1 MPGAVHAA
9 GRIEANVLL
18 CALPAAERDW
28 LAGRI
33 EPVEV
38 QVRQPLHATGE
49 RIAWLYFPVD
59 CAIAV
64 YGMTGK
70 GATTEYGLIGPEGFT
85 GLGAIFSDY
94 RAVGNA
100 MAVAQGACYRC
111 SVPVVQEVF
120 QRSDAFRRA
129 ATRYASSRV
138 YQLSQT
144 SLCSMHHRLRGR
156 LARWLLQVA
165 DRTGSPTL
173 HVTHD
178 VIALALGVRREA
190 ITLAARRLQ
199 AGGAIACG
207 RAHVELARRELLE
220 GSACECYSM
229 LKAEVERVKRDAR
242 PGNGSQAR

>member
-9 GRIEANVLL
+9 SRMQANAML
-18 CALPAAERDW
+18 CALPAEERDW
-28 LAGRI
+28 LAART
-33 EPVEV
+33 ERVEV
-38 QVRQPLHATGE
+38 RIRQPLHATGG
-49 RIAWLYFPVD
+49 RIAWQHFPVD

-100 MAVAQGACYRC
+100 IVVADGQCDRG
-111 SVPVVQEVF
+111 SVPVMQELF

-144 SLCSMHHRLRGR
+144 SLCSMHHPLRGR

-178 VIALALGVRREA
+178 LIALALGVRREA
-190 ITLAARRLQ
+190 VTLAARRLQ

-207 RAHVELARRELLE
+207 RAHVEVAQRALLE
-220 GSACECYSM
+220 GAACECYSM
-229 LKAEVERVKRDAR
+229 LKAEVERVTRDVR